1 MIEEY
6 VDTEELRRLLSTLI
20 VILGALAVAGL
31 FAIIVVPGLR
41 NANKPEAPTPMS
53 PVGGQPGWLDLT
65 EFPPERGRVIPPVDP
80 KTLIAAS
87 PQLIDEGRNLFEANC
102 VQCHGEQGHGDGP
115 AAVTMNPSPRNFTSP
130 NGWTNGYDLPAIYK
144 TLTNGVPGTSMAS
157 FNYLSRKDRMAL
169 AHYIQSLG
177 AFPHG
182 TGSPE
187 ALAAL
192 SKDLAAPGEKTLNK
206 IPVSMAMAKL
216 EAEYVAPPPLS
227 APAVPGGYLVAR
239 MVIDRARAAQTL
251 ALAPSWKGSARALA
265 GVIVPGTPVDG
276 FAVSVATL
284 GPEQWQVLYEA
295 LLTAT
300 HEQPQRVSM
309 ESRRTRGSPD
319 TALKP
324 RSRAPDGK

>member
-41 NANKPEAPTPMS
+41 NANKPAAPTPMS
-53 PVGGQPGWLDLT
+53 PVGGQPGWLDPT
-65 EFPPERGRVIPPVDP
+65 EFPPERGRVIPPLDP

-87 PQLIDEGRNLFEANC
+87 PQLIDEGKNLFEANC

-115 AAVTMNPSPRNFTSP
+115 AAVTMNPRPRNFTSP

-182 TGSPE
+182 TGSSE

-192 SKDLAAPGEKTLNK
+192 SKELAAPGEKTPNK

-216 EAEYVAPPPLS
+216 EEEFHAPPPLS
-227 APAVPGGYLVAR
+227 ATPEDHSSGAEILR
-239 MVIDRARAAQTL
+239 RVIQDPARAAQALTGSEEWRKGPTEL
-251 ALAPSWKGSARALA
+251 AASVLA
-265 GVIVPGTPVDG
+265 GAPADG
-276 FAVSVATL
+276 FPVSAATL
-284 GPEQWQVLYEA
+284 TTEEWKELREE
-295 LLTAT
+295 LLTLML
-300 HEQPQRVSM
+300 R
-309 ESRRTRGSPD
+309 
-319 TALKP
+319 
-324 RSRAPDGK
+324 